1 MPQALILALV
11 PQQLRRVI
19 VRNYLGVLAGQDRLA
34 VQVRAPG
41 AVARG
46 QVAVKASARQQHGP
60 TRSLV
65 LVRTVHRL
73 VLSLLLSS
81 HILMVHKLHTYYE
94 TYPAMGC
101 TIKICLTA
109 TMSQTEADVLLR
121 LLKKKILSFEKR
133 CSRFLT
139 TSELSRFNKKAGTK
153 QGVTPQLLDI
163 FTKARDIGLKTNGL
177 YNPFVLPV
185 LQRVGYLHSIVKE
198 YENDPTDDFSNR
210 VMTSIIDLELG
221 DGWAKIPYGTAIDL
235 GGCGKGYIG
244 DQLADIVDTYNDV
257 KGYWLSMGGD
267 IVARGVHESGQPIM
281 IGLQDETSKQT
292 IAKVHPMGLDRYA
305 VATSTILRRRGS
317 EKGVAW
323 HHIIDPRTAQPADTD
338 ILTASVCVRSLF
350 DADVHATNCI
360 IMGAEKAS
368 IYLKKHEVSDALL
381 QLRTGDNIIIGDGIK
396 GYVDKAVN

>member
-1 MPQALILALV
+1 
-11 PQQLRRVI
+11 
-19 VRNYLGVLAGQDRLA
+19 
-34 VQVRAPG
+34 
-41 AVARG
+41 
-46 QVAVKASARQQHGP
+46 
-60 TRSLV
+60 
-65 LVRTVHRL
+65 
-73 VLSLLLSS
+73 
-81 HILMVHKLHTYYE
+81 MVHKLHTYYE

-109 TMSQTEADVLLR
+109 TMSQIEADVLLR

-139 TSELSRFNKKAGTK
+139 TSELSRFNKKASTK
-153 QGVTPQLLDI
+153 QGVTPELLDI

-210 VMTSIIDLELG
+210 VMTSITDLELG

-281 IGLQDETSKQT
+281 IGLQDETSKRT
-292 IAKVHPMGLDRYA
+292 IAKVNPMGLDRYA
-305 VATSTILRRRGS
+305 VATSTILSRRGS

-323 HHIIDPRTAQPADTD
+323 HHIIDPRTARPAETD
-338 ILTASVCVRSLF
+338 ILTASVCAKSLF

-360 IMGAEKAS
+360 IIGAEKAS
-368 IYLKKHEVSDALL
+368 TYLKKHEVSDALL